1 MARDNSIDAGAIT
14 TRLRTLS
21 DEMPLTVLVVDDDEL
36 ERALISDRLEY
47 RGGVQVAQA
56 SNGSEAL
63 NLLDARTIQV
73 LIVDWMMPGMDG
85 IELTERLRARGM
97 SDLYVIMLTSKD
109 GDVDYERGYQAGV
122 DDYLSKKIRDPELL
136 ARVHTAVTTWSLRRE
151 LRETRAALAAA
162 TGGKSPQ
169 A

>member
-47 RGGVQVAQA
+47 RGFQVAQA
-56 SNGSEAL
+56 GNGSEAL
-63 NLLDARTIQV
+63 DLLDAQTIQV
-73 LIVDWMMPGMDG
+73 
-85 IELTERLRARGM
+85 
-97 SDLYVIMLTSKD
+97 
-109 GDVDYERGYQAGV
+109 
-122 DDYLSKKIRDPELL
+122 PELL

-151 LRETRAALAAA
+151 LRETRAASAAA
-162 TGGKSPQ
+162 TGDKSPQ

>member
-36 ERALISDRLEY
+36 ERALISDRLEH
-47 RGGVQVAQA
+47 RGFQVAQA
-56 SNGSEAL
+56 SNGTEAL
-63 NLLDARTIQV
+63 DLLGALTIQV
-73 LIVDWMMPGMDG
+73 LIVDWMMPAMDG

-151 LRETRAALAAA
+151 LRQTRAALAAA

-169 A
+169 V